1 MTVKYKF
8 ADGTVSEVEVSEEIG
23 TYIMDSRRKE
33 SSANRKER
41 YHCCPLDAILYEGN
55 EFGYEEGNYL
65 EDREDT
71 ELLKE
76 VLNCLTNTQRRRML
90 LFIEGWSFRNI
101 H

>member
-41 YHCCPLDAILYEGN
+41 YHCCPLD
-55 EFGYEEGNYL
+55 
-65 EDREDT
+65 R
-71 ELLKE
+71 
-76 VLNCLTNTQRRRML
+76 
-90 LFIEGWSFRNI
+90 
-101 H
+101 